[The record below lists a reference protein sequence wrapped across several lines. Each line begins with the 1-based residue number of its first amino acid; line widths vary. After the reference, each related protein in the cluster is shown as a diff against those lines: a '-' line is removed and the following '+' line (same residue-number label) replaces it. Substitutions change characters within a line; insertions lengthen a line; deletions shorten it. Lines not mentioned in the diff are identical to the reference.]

1 MRSAD
6 SHLARKFAH
15 DISQAFTSTQ
25 FRKKLRPP
33 FEEHKATA
41 PLVRQHLERFLKT
54 ESRDEA
60 LRDILFDW
68 EGNDRRGRKQENSYP
83 ILGTWTHP
91 DAAVLRPFKC
101 AFEFDREKKQGTS
114 GFKDALMKASVHVL
128 SGAYEACVLV
138 FILLPGLNP
147 YEYLYEKSKYTRKLI
162 KTLEAN
168 GLYVSF
174 PSAVS

>member
-6 SHLARKFAH
+6 LHLARKFAH

-25 FRKKLRPP
+25 FRKKLRP
-33 FEEHKATA
+33 FEEQKATA
-41 PLVRQHLERFLKT
+41 PLIRQHLEWFLQT

-68 EGNDRRGRKQENSYP
+68 EGNDRREGKQKYSYP
-83 ILGTWTHP
+83 ILGTSTWP
-91 DAAVLRPFKC
+91 DAAVLSPFKC

-147 YEYLYEKSKYTRKLI
+147 YEYLDDKSKQTRKLV

-174 PSAVS
+174 PSALS

>member
-25 FRKKLRPP
+25 FRKKLRP

-41 PLVRQHLERFLKT
+41 PLIRQYLKRFLKT

-60 LRDILFDW
+60 PQDIIFDW
-68 EGNDRRGRKQENSYP
+68 EGKDRQGRKQDRSYP
-83 ILGTWTHP
+83 ILGTSAYP

-147 YEYLYEKSKYTRKLI
+147 YEYLHDERKYTGKLLN
-162 KTLEAN
+162 TLQAS

>member
-1 MRSAD
+1 MQSAR

-15 DISQAFTSTQ
+15 DISQAFTSTK
-25 FRKKLRPP
+25 FREKLPP
-33 FEEHKATA
+33 YEEQKATA
-41 PLVRQHLERFLKT
+41 PLIHRNLERFLKT
-54 ESRDEA
+54 ESRDGA

-68 EGNDRRGRKQENSYP
+68 EGNDRREGKQKYSYP
-83 ILGTWTHP
+83 ILGTSTWP

-147 YEYLYEKSKYTRKLI
+147 YEYLDDKGKHTRKLV

-168 GLYVSF
+168 GLYLSF
-174 PSAVS
+174 PIAVS

>member
-25 FRKKLRPP
+25 FRKKLRPL
-33 FEEHKATA
+33 EEQKATA
-41 PLVRQHLERFLKT
+41 PLIRRHLERFLQT

-60 LRDILFDW
+60 LRDILLDW
-68 EGNDRRGRKQENSYP
+68 EGNDRREGKQEYSYR
-83 ILGTWTHP
+83 ILGTLTWP
-91 DAAVLRPFKC
+91 DAAVLHPFKC
-101 AFEFDREKKQGTS
+101 AFEFDRETKQGTS
-114 GFKDALMKASVHVL
+114 RFKDALMKASVHVF

-147 YEYLYEKSKYTRKLI
+147 YEYLRDKSKYTRKLV